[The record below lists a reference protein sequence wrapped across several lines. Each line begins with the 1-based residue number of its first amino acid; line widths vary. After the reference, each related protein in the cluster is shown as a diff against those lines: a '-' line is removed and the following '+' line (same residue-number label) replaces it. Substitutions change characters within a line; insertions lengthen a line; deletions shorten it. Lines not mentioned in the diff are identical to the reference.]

1 MNYVK
6 AESSSHYYESTPDG
20 IIARYD
26 AGLRDARK
34 FGFYPSPSTII
45 KDTLAQPGLEIWKQ
59 NELIKATFK
68 LARDEWESDEEY
80 AARIIKE
87 GKRKGSEAADKGTR
101 IHKAI
106 EDYPAPC
113 EDESIAGHVK
123 QWAEWYETTHT
134 RQISAEFF
142 IADHRI
148 GVAGKCDYKGIH
160 REHGL
165 IIADWKTKDTKGKPI
180 KNSDFYESW
189 LIQGAFYTK
198 TEEHNTGERINFQ
211 SVAVPSDRV
220 DYPVAR
226 LWSRDELELG
236 YKQFLCLAW
245 LWMSSKDY
253 WPKGK
258 WEPTFTL

>member
-1 MNYVK
+1 M
-6 AESSSHYYESTPDG
+6 
-20 IIARYD
+20 
-26 AGLRDARK
+26 
-34 FGFYPSPSTII
+34 
-45 KDTLAQPGLEIWKQ
+45 
-59 NELIKATFK
+59 
-68 LARDEWESDEEY
+68 
-80 AARIIKE
+80 
-87 GKRKGSEAADKGTR
+87 
-101 IHKAI
+101 
-106 EDYPAPC
+106 
-113 EDESIAGHVK
+113 
-123 QWAEWYETTHT
+123 
-134 RQISAEFF
+134 
-142 IADHRI
+142 
-148 GVAGKCDYKGIH
+148 AGKCDYKGIH

-211 SVAVPSDRV
+211 SVAIPSDRV

-226 LWSRDELELG
+226 LWSREELDLG

-258 WEPTFTL
+258 WEPEFKI